1 AGGYSDTESFGSSK
15 NDVTFGRY
23 EKSAAEN
30 YNIDFVELVSMTQGA
45 ANSAPYVPD
54 IVITEIMYNAQDTED
69 HLGEYIELHNRDT
82 GTVYLYDLANP
93 DNTWKFT
100 KGIDFMFPT
109 GVSIGAGETILISR
123 THPEAFKVA
132 NGDPGV
138 PVYGPFA
145 SDTELE
151 NDGEKIE
158 LSMPTDPDPGTGFF
172 SYIRVEQVNYSDGI
186 HPLGDDPWPAS
197 ADGRGD
203 SLHRTTLSDYAND
216 VANWSAAAPS
226 PGS

>member
-1 AGGYSDTESFGSSK
+1 
-15 NDVTFGRY
+15 
-23 EKSAAEN
+23 
-30 YNIDFVELVSMTQGA
+30 
-45 ANSAPYVPD
+45 
-54 IVITEIMYNAQDTED
+54 
-69 HLGEYIELHNRDT
+69 
-82 GTVYLYDLANP
+82 
-93 DNTWKFT
+93 
-100 KGIDFMFPT
+100 
-109 GVSIGAGETILISR
+109 LIIHSQ
-123 THPEAFKVA
+123 PAFKVA

-138 PVYGPFA
+138 AVYGPFA

-151 NDGEKIE
+151 NDGEKLE

-186 HPLGDDPWPAS
+186 HPLVGDPWPTS